1 MDIVYSIVRNGV
13 GRKRNTQTWAFKL
26 LETLDLET
34 FLLCSV
40 KNMEITNKNTT
51 IDNAHTAI
59 IHIIEDLASLLD
71 LCRGCTVA
79 AVLSTVFSLPSA
91 MDSMFS
97 LLVLLDFCGTLSI
110 LLEAE
115 TC

>member
-1 MDIVYSIVRNGV
+1 MV
-13 GRKRNTQTWAFKL
+13 RKRNTQTWAFKL

-34 FLLCSV
+34 FLLRSV

-59 IHIIEDLASLLD
+59 GHILEDLASLLD
-71 LCRGCTVA
+71 PCRGCTVA
-79 AVLSTVFSLPSA
+79 AVLSTVFSLPS
-91 MDSMFS
+91 SMELMFP
-97 LLVLLDFCGTLSI
+97 LLILLDICATLSI

-115 TC
+115 T